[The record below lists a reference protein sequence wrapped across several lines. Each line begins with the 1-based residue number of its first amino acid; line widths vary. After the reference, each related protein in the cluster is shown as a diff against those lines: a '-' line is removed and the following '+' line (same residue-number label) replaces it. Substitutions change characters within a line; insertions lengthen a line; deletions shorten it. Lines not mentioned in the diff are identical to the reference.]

1 MRPKFNQR
9 KIIIFISAFLALT
22 FVFNCEK
29 KQTNQS
35 GLFTSIFY
43 SPPPTNSLDPITSPI
58 QDGGEIQASIVVEK
72 IKSGEYQI
80 NPGGQQEGKL
90 GILGSYT
97 NLPNADILYRNAV
110 PSIGKIIPNQ
120 LEIKIKKIV
129 LISDSGNT
137 IEINFISKKV
147 DIFKFGIETPGIA
160 SLPQIP
166 KGIYKSIQILLEPD
180 QGNALINGE
189 SFGFR
194 LSEGTG
200 FEIKGQFEV
209 FTGLTT
215 NLKINF
221 DLSQLQFDSSTN
233 SFILSNQIC
242 ELSKATF
249 ELPYTPGILILKL
262 KNPIENLDSKT
273 VGIKEIDSVLDQH
286 SLLSILPFVTEDT
299 NVDSE
304 TAELIGLNR
313 TYFLI
318 FEAKV
323 DLLQVNFA
331 LANIPE
337 VEWVTTNTKSET
349 DAIPN
354 DPEANTSC
362 FFCSKF
368 QSAYLTAI
376 NAYNGWNITTGS
388 VGVKIAVIDSGID
401 DTHPDLVGKIIQN
414 RSFEPATCY
423 HLGIFPYE
431 CVKHS
436 AVSRPLFN
444 GANGWD
450 HGTHVAGTIGATTN
464 NGIGISGIAWANPI
478 ISINVFYPDSQNFA
492 ISSDRLISYGIIEAV
507 NAGAKVI
514 NMSLG
519 GDGFEY
525 CQWGCLTR
533 VLTHTLERDAIRYA
547 EAKRVITVAAAGN
560 KGRLFSKYPGTP
572 EFQAIYPASFNEVIS
587 VGNLDSNNSFTRK
600 FYNSNFG
607 KVDISAPGT
616 NIYST
621 STNGTYVFKIGT
633 SMAAPMVSG
642 LAALIL
648 SVDTN
653 YHPKDI
659 LKAMCNQATPL
670 TQTGNSVT
678 DREYFGCGR
687 INIGGTLAA
696 LVPPPQ
702 RPNIVADCGAIEQV
716 PCPAGRWFLPWD
728 YQFVATGGT
737 PPYHW
742 TYEEGGLPTNSWLEA
757 HSGRLIGEPTWWFG
771 PGWTFSVRVTDSA
784 GQTDI
789 RSFYFVSGL

>member
-22 FVFNCEK
+22 FVVNCEK

-137 IEINFISKKV
+137 IETNFISKKV

-262 KNPIENLDSKT
+262 KNPIENLDSKK

-414 RSFEPATCY
+414 RSFEPAICY
-423 HLGIFPYE
+423 HFGIFPYE
-431 CVKHS
+431 CVAHRE
-436 AVSRPLFN
+436 VSRPLFN

-450 HGTHVAGTIGATTN
+450 HGTHVAGTIGAATN
-464 NGIGISGIAWANPI
+464 NGVGIAGITWSNPI
-478 ISINVFYPDSQNFA
+478 ISINVFYPNARMVA
-492 ISSDRLISYGIIEAV
+492 ISSDRLIAYGILDAI
-507 NAGAKVI
+507 NGGAKVI

-519 GDGFEY
+519 GYGYEY
-525 CQWGCLTR
+525 CQWACLVR
-533 VLTHTLERDAIRYA
+533 VHTYSLSRDTVRYG
-547 EAKRVITVAAAGN
+547 EAKRVVMVASSGN
-560 KGRLFSKYPGTP
+560 DNRRIAPYPGNP
-572 EFQAIYPASFNEVIS
+572 QNQGAFPASFNEVIS
-587 VGNLDSNNSFTRK
+587 VGNLDTSNSFGFR
-600 FYNSNFG
+600 YPDSNFG
-607 KVDISAPGT
+607 KVDIAAPGSF
-616 NIYST
+616 ILST
-621 STNGTYVFKIGT
+621 WTNGSYIFKTGT

-648 SVDTN
+648 SVDSN

-659 LKAMCNQATPL
+659 LKAMCSQATRL
-670 TQTGNSVT
+670 TQSGNPDT

-687 INIGGTLAA
+687 INIGATLAA

-702 RPNIVADCGAIEQV
+702 RPNIAADCGAIDQN

-728 YQFVATGGT
+728 FQFVASGGT
-737 PPYHW
+737 PPYYW
-742 TYEEGGLPTNSWLEA
+742 TYEGGLPTNSWLNSN
-757 HSGRLIGEPTWWFG
+757 SGRLIGEPTWWFG
-771 PGWTFSVRVTDSA
+771 PGWTFLIRVTDSA

-789 RSFYFVSGL
+789 RSFYFASVL